1 MVNSTNEQTNNMSS
15 LLDWNSLVYGFFFQP
30 DSVEHPKPRRK
41 KTAVVPST
49 EQDPPP
55 VVPDNDPTEVTFFHD
70 FVAGGL
76 AGSAS
81 VIVGHHMDT
90 MYVPHVCHMTFS
102 LFLPCWFRLLSLTE
116 YWFPVS
122 YPPIYL

>member
-1 MVNSTNEQTNNMSS
+1 MVSSNEQQGDNVSS
-15 LLDWNSLVYGFFFQP
+15 LLDFDVMSSGFFFQP

-41 KTAVVPST
+41 KTVVPPP
-49 EQDPPP
+49 EKQDP

-81 VIVGHHMDT
+81 VIVGHPMDT
-90 MYVPHVCHMTFS
+90 MYV
-102 LFLPCWFRLLSLTE
+102 FLR
-116 YWFPVS
+116 
-122 YPPIYL
+122 